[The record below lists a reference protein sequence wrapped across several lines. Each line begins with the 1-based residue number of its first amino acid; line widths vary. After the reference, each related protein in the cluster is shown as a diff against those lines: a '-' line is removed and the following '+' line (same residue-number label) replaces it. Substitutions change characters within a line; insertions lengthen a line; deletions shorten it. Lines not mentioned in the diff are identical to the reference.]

1 MRTQYS
7 ELKDELNQ
15 VEYWIDLFTKYDPK
29 STMLA
34 NLREQKFK
42 LIDTIN
48 NIR

>member
-7 ELKDELNQ
+7 ELKDELNKI
-15 VEYWIDLFTKYDPK
+15 EYWIDLFTKYDPK
-29 STMLA
+29 STMLT
-34 NLREQKFK
+34 NLQEKKFK